1 MNENYRTI
9 LAEYQTWLDTLG
21 YSENLVHAFPKQVSY
36 FFEWLHTQGVCQ
48 ITGLNQRHVSEYFTY
63 LEKRPNKQKNGTLG
77 INYLNK
83 NFYAV
88 DKLLEFLNQKGMQ
101 NAPSPTKYRIT
112 PDKIQAINKINPL
125 TQSEVKEL
133 LGNIENSFPSRPFLE
148 REAKHYQ
155 LKLVFALYYGCGLR
169 RSEGQKLT
177 FDDVDFDKRTIFVK
191 QGKNYKDRIVPMSEG
206 VYREL
211 QNYIYNFRNRQKL
224 NHNRLF
230 IHVPNY
236 LLKSLKHL
244 QGISENEALR
254 TKKLTLHLLRHSIAT
269 HLLQNGMSVENIAQ
283 FLGHGGLEATQM
295 YTHIVE
301 RK

>member
-36 FFEWLHTQGVCQ
+36 FFEWLHTQGVSQ
-48 ITGLNQRHVSEYFTY
+48 ITGLKQAHIKQYFTY
-63 LEKRPNKQKNGTLG
+63 LEKRPNKQKHGTLST
-77 INYLNK
+77 NYLNK

-125 TQSEVKEL
+125 SQTEIKEL
-133 LGNIENSFPSRPFLE
+133 LGNIENSFPKRPFLE
-148 REAKHYQ
+148 RETKHYQ
-155 LKLVFALYYGCGLR
+155 LKLIFALYYGCGLR
-169 RSEGQKLT
+169 RIEGHRLT
-177 FDDVDFDKRTIFVK
+177 FDDINFDNRTVFVK

-206 VYREL
+206 VYKEL
-211 QNYIYNFRNRQKL
+211 QDYIYNFRNRLDLPHK
-224 NHNRLF
+224 RLF
-230 IHVPNY
+230 VHGTGH

-244 QGISENEALR
+244 QAISENEALR
-254 TKKLTLHLLRHSIAT
+254 AKKLTLHLLRHSIAT

-283 FLGHGGLEATQM
+283 FLGHGGLEATQI